1 VSGESL
7 IEKVLKIEDVRTYE
21 EHGRALYEDESL
33 DDADPQGRLTHE
45 RVQLFGRLWRKCVD
59 GMASETVGIRS
70 ATSGACSAYVSLS
83 EGAS

>member
-7 IEKVLKIEDVRTYE
+7 IKKVLKVEDVYTYE
-21 EHGRALYEDESL
+21 EHERALYEDESL

-59 GMASETVGIRS
+59 GMVLVTAVTASNVWRTYFTR
-70 ATSGACSAYVSLS
+70 L
-83 EGAS
+83 